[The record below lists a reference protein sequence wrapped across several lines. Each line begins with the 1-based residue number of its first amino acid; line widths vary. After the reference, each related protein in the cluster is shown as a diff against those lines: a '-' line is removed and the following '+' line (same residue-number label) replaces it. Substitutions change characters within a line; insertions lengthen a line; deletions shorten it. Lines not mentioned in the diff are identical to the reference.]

1 MNALPVWNEDFTVR
15 HTEVS
20 REGKLRI
27 DTFFDYMQE
36 AAANHATNL
45 GCGLADLE
53 KHGMMWVLSRL
64 RLRILRTP
72 GIGERIT
79 VTTWPSGV
87 DKLFATREFIL
98 TIGDEQIAAGSS
110 FWLLLDRARMRP
122 LRVLESL
129 PIPLP
134 DNSGRERVFSDLPK
148 LPRRECSDPLP
159 LTVTESQI
167 DVNRHM
173 NNARYI
179 ARLFDWL
186 SVCLGAAPVVS
197 EIQANFLIGT
207 APESVL
213 TVSGGET
220 DGVWYIEESVDS
232 VPHFQAEVRL

>member
-1 MNALPVWNEDFTVR
+1 MNVWNENFTVR

-27 DTFFDYMQE
+27 DAFFDYMQE
-36 AAANHATNL
+36 AAANHATDL

-53 KHGMMWVLSRL
+53 TRGMMWVLSRL
-64 RLRILRTP
+64 RLRIFRTP

-134 DNSGRERVFSDLPK
+134 DNSGRERVFADLPK
-148 LPRRECSDPLP
+148 LPRRECADPLP

-173 NNARYI
+173 NNARYV

-186 SVCLGAAPVVS
+186 AVRLGSAPVVS

-213 TVSGGET
+213 TVSGSET

>member
-148 LPRRECSDPLP
+148 LPRRECSAPLP
-159 LTVTESQI
+159 LPVTESQV
-167 DVNRHM
+167 DVHRHM
-173 NNARYI
+173 NTARYI

-186 SVCLGAAPVVS
+186 SVRLGAAPVIS
-197 EIQANFLIGT
+197 EIQANFLMGT

>member
-20 REGKLRI
+20 REGNLRI

-36 AAANHATNL
+36 AAANHAANL

-64 RLRILRTP
+64 RLRIFRTP

-134 DNSGRERVFSDLPK
+134 DNSGRERVFTDLPK

-179 ARLFDWL
+179 ARL
-186 SVCLGAAPVVS
+186 
-197 EIQANFLIGT
+197 
-207 APESVL
+207 
-213 TVSGGET
+213 
-220 DGVWYIEESVDS
+220 
-232 VPHFQAEVRL
+232 

>member
-1 MNALPVWNEDFTVR
+1 MNVWNENFTVR

-27 DTFFDYMQE
+27 DAFFDYMQE
-36 AAANHATNL
+36 AAANHATDL

-53 KHGMMWVLSRL
+53 TRGMMWVLSRL
-64 RLRILRTP
+64 RLRIFRTP

-134 DNSGRERVFSDLPK
+134 DNSGRERVFADLPK

-186 SVCLGAAPVVS
+186 SVRLGAAPVVS
-197 EIQANFLIGT
+197 EIQANFLMGT

-213 TVSGGET
+213 TVSGSET

>member
-1 MNALPVWNEDFTVR
+1 MNVWNENFTVR

-27 DTFFDYMQE
+27 DAFFDYMQE
-36 AAANHATNL
+36 AAANHATDL

-53 KHGMMWVLSRL
+53 TRGMMWVLSRL
-64 RLRILRTP
+64 RLRIFRTP

-134 DNSGRERVFSDLPK
+134 DNSGRERVFTDLPK
-148 LPRRECSDPLP
+148 LPRRECADPLP

-173 NNARYI
+173 NNARYV

-186 SVCLGAAPVVS
+186 AVRLGSAPVVS
-197 EIQANFLIGT
+197 EIQANFLMGT

-213 TVSGGET
+213 TVSGSAEN
-220 DGVWYIEESVDS
+220 GVWYIEESVDS
-232 VPHFQAEVRL
+232 VPHFQAEIRL